1 MIGAQSGG
9 ERLSLIQE
17 SGNFF
22 SLSFAFAFALS
33 LSLSISF
40 AFAFAFAIA
49 FAGRQQHGRCMNLA
63 WLTLKQRWDRASYR
77 ASYRASL
84 SLGVRKRPKQRFV
97 QPVSSR
103 RVLRGSRGA

>member
-1 MIGAQSGG
+1 
-9 ERLSLIQE
+9 
-17 SGNFF
+17 
-22 SLSFAFAFALS
+22 
-33 LSLSISF
+33 
-40 AFAFAFAIA
+40 
-49 FAGRQQHGRCMNLA
+49 MNLA